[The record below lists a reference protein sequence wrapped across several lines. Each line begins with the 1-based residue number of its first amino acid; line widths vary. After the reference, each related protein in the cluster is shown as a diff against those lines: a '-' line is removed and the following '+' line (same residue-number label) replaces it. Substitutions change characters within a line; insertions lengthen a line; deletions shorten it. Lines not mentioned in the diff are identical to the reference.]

1 MKTGAAAIAAAGF
14 CFAAGMVQAAPIDD
28 CAEENRK
35 ALNEVETLYQGA
47 RLPKPDQDRY
57 KSLHE
62 TATKPMKPK
71 GPGGAPLGNCREK
84 TKKIAELKQ
93 ALLRLITPQVGDR
106 ARGGV
111 VFQVS
116 NGGKNGLVADV
127 SDVPVMG
134 GVMIFAAAEQA
145 CNQSTA
151 SGLGDWYLPNSQEL
165 YKLYE
170 QKNVVGGFKTSGRD
184 HYWNSSR
191 MTGQDHKIYWQ
202 RFGDGQTGWADTE
215 DRGPNRALFNARCI
229 RKY

>member
-1 MKTGAAAIAAAGF
+1 MKSGAAAIAAAGL
-14 CFAAGMVQAAPIDD
+14 CIATGVVQATPMDD

-35 ALNEVETLYQGA
+35 ALKEVETLYQGA
-47 RLPKPDQDRY
+47 GLPKPDQDRY
-57 KSLHE
+57 KSLYDA
-62 TATKPMKPK
+62 ATKPMKPK

-84 TKKIAELKQ
+84 TKKLAELKK
-93 ALLRLITPQVGDR
+93 ALLRLITPQVGDH

-116 NGGKNGLVADV
+116 GGGKHGLVAET

-151 SGLGDWYLPNSQEL
+151 GGLSDWYLPNSQEL

-191 MTGQDHKIYWQ
+191 MVGQDHKVYWQ
-202 RFGDGQTGWADTE
+202 KFGDGQTGWGDTE
-215 DRGPNRALFNARCI
+215 DNGPSRPLFNARCI